1 MSEKYKVIDTGYS
14 YFITITL
21 VEWQKLFHIPLYAE
35 IITDSIRY
43 CQKNKGL
50 ELFGYVIM
58 PSHIHLI
65 ARAEL
70 RPLGEVMRD
79 FKKFTATRI
88 VERLSKDLEH
98 QPMLAVFAD
107 AANRIK
113 RNKNYK
119 VWQDGFHPEVITSSQ
134 FFYQKLKYIHDN
146 PVEAALAELP
156 EQYPYSSARNY
167 AELDYVLEIVFEMP
181 QRITYC

>member
-35 IITDSIRY
+35 IIIDSIRY

-70 RPLGEVMRD
+70 RPLGEVIRD

-119 VWQDGFHPEVITSSQ
+119 VWQDGFHPEVITSNQ

-167 AELDYVLEIVFEMP
+167 AELNYVLEIVFEMP

>member
-1 MSEKYKVIDTGYS
+1 MSEKYKVIDTMYS

-21 VEWQKLFHIPLYAE
+21 VEWQKLFQIPLYAE
-35 IITDSIRY
+35 IVIDSIRY
-43 CQKNKGL
+43 CQNNKGL

-65 ARAEL
+65 ARAEQY
-70 RPLGEVMRD
+70 PLSEVVRD

-88 VERLSKDLEH
+88 IEELSKDLEH
-98 QPMLAVFAD
+98 HSTLTIFAD

-113 RNKNYK
+113 RNRNYK
-119 VWQDGFHPEVITSSQ
+119 VWQDGFHPEVISSNQ

-146 PVEAALAELP
+146 PVEAALSKLP

-167 AELDYVLEIVFEMP
+167 AELDYILEIVFEMP
-181 QRITYC
+181 QQITYC

>member
-14 YFITITL
+14 YFITIAL

-35 IITDSIRY
+35 IIIDSIRY

-70 RPLGEVMRD
+70 RPLGEVIRD
-79 FKKFTATRI
+79 FKKFTATRM

-113 RNKNYK
+113 R
-119 VWQDGFHPEVITSSQ
+119 
-134 FFYQKLKYIHDN
+134 KYIHNN

-181 QRITYC
+181 RRITYC